1 MRIIE
6 FKSYE
11 QNQLSL
17 LPPSLDDLVSKSHM
31 VRVINSVIDQVKW
44 ENLAS
49 PFENKG
55 QPPYDPRMMMKVLV
69 YAYSTKLYSSRKIEK
84 ALKQDVTYMWLSGNQ
99 TPDHN
104 TINRYRSVYFADIME
119 DIFTTILDY
128 LHENGYVRFETF
140 FVDGTK
146 LEADAGKYTY
156 VWRKNIER
164 YKEQLRESVKQLL
177 EEIKQINQQEDNQ
190 YGENSLEELG
200 NNKEINGEKLK
211 SVVQELNKELEEKA
225 EKKNKDAI
233 KKRINLLE
241 KKTEKL
247 QQYEEQEKIL
257 GSRNSYSKTDKDA
270 TMMRM
275 KGTEELRPGYNQQI
289 STEGQFIV
297 NYSVHPNSSDTATF
311 VSHLGKI
318 IKRGKKYLPKNYVG
332 DAAYGSEENYH
343 ALAELEIEN
352 FLKYNTFYRETT
364 GKNNDPFHKDNMEY
378 DTENDLFIC
387 PSGKQI
393 MYDHPEEHTTENG
406 YRTQVK
412 IYKCK
417 DCNGCRFKEKCTKS
431 EQGRSIQVRVN
442 LEAHKIKAR
451 ENLLSEKGIKLRIQR
466 GWDVETVFADQKHNQ
481 EYERVRLR
489 GSEKAELELG
499 WLSISHNLRKVHIA
513 MRNKN

>member
-1 MRIIE
+1 MRNIE

-17 LPPSLDDLVSKSHM
+17 LPPSLDDLISKTHL

-44 ENLAS
+44 ENLAR
-49 PFENKG
+49 PFENNG

-84 ALKQDVTYMWLSGNQ
+84 AIRQDVTYMWLSGKQ

-104 TINRYRSVYFADIME
+104 TINRYRSVYFADILE
-119 DIFTTILDY
+119 DVFTSVLDY

-156 VWRKNIER
+156 VWRKNIAR
-164 YKEQLRESVKQLL
+164 YKEQLRESVKQFL
-177 EEIKQINQQEDNQ
+177 EEIKQINHQEDNQ

-200 NNKEINGEKLK
+200 NNKEINSEKLK

-225 EKKNKDAI
+225 EKKNKDGI
-233 KKRINLLE
+233 RRRINQLE
-241 KKTEKL
+241 KKSEKL
-247 QQYEEQEKIL
+247 QQYEEQENIL
-257 GSRNSYSKTDKDA
+257 GSRNSYSKTDNDA

-275 KGTEELRPGYNQQI
+275 KGTDELRPGYNEQI

-311 VSHLGKI
+311 VSHLRKI
-318 IKRGKKYLPKNYVG
+318 VKRGKKYLPKNYVG

-352 FLKYNTFYRETT
+352 FLKYNTFFRETN
-364 GKNNDPFHKDNMEY
+364 GKNNDPFHKDNMGY

-387 PSGKQI
+387 PAGKQI
-393 MYDHPEEHTTENG
+393 MYDHQQEQTTENG
-406 YRTQVK
+406 YKTQVK
-412 IYKCK
+412 VYKCK
-417 DCNGCRFKEKCTKS
+417 DCDACQFKEKCTKS
-431 EQGRSIQVRVN
+431 EQGRSIQVREN
-442 LEAHKIKAR
+442 LEIYKNKAR

-481 EYERVRLR
+481 GYDRVRLR
-489 GSEKAELELG
+489 GIQKAELELG
-499 WLSISHNLRKVHIA
+499 WLSISHNLKKVHIA